1 MVFVIGLTGGIATG
15 KSTCTQLVVQYL
27 QSQKISVM
35 SIDADKI
42 GHLAYIKGSAAYD
55 SIIST
60 FGPSV
65 VTEGGENDGE
75 INRKA
80 LGGIVFSDP
89 AEMKKLTDICWPVIR
104 DHISETIKTASENV
118 VVLEAAILLEACW
131 SDLIDILLIPSVS
144 VGVAKARL
152 MSRNA
157 LSEEEAMKRI
167 NGQMDNDSRM
177 ALAHEVMGTEKVFK
191 IENEGNEE
199 EFQGNAN
206 TVMMTIMEAN
216 GERMK

>member
-15 KSTCTQLVVQYL
+15 KSTCTQIVTDYIS
-27 QSQKISVM
+27 SQGLSCT

-60 FGPSV
+60 FGAAV
-65 VTEGGENDGE
+65 VNDDDME
-75 INRKA
+75 INRRA

-104 DHISETIKTASENV
+104 SHIQETIASSSESV
-118 VVLEAAILLEACW
+118 VVLEAAILLEARW
-131 SDLIDILLIPSVS
+131 QDLVDILIIPVVAIST
-144 VGVAKARL
+144 AKARL
-152 MSRNA
+152 MSRNS

-167 NGQMDNDSRM
+167 NGQM
-177 ALAHEVMGTEKVFK
+177 
-191 IENEGNEE
+191 GNEE
-199 EFQGNAN
+199 RASLAVDMMGQEQVYFVKNEGDEAEFKRNIG
-206 TVMMTIMEAN
+206 VSMGKLMETH
-216 GERMK
+216 GEKIK